1 MVSNRLV
8 NALIGA
14 VVTVV
19 TSVVPLSP
27 VLGGAVAG
35 YLQRGDNEEGATVGA
50 LSGVLVTVPLA
61 VIGTLLVA
69 LFTIAPQGG
78 GGLGLVVG
86 VFLLSVLVVGL
97 YAVSLSVVGGVIGAY
112 LAREYRREKGEA
124 FGDDDFGGENGDAVD
139 ATTTTTK

>member
-1 MVSNRLV
+1 MASNRLI

-35 YLQRGDNEEGATVGA
+35 YLQRGDTEEGAKIGA
-50 LSGVLVTVPLA
+50 LSGVLVTLPLA

-69 LFTIAPQGG
+69 LFTIAPDG
-78 GGLGLVVG
+78 GGLGLVIG

-112 LAREYRREKGEA
+112 LAREYRREKSE
-124 FGDDDFGGENGDAVD
+124 FGDDEFGGENGDAVD
-139 ATTTTTK
+139 ATATR

>member
-1 MVSNRLV
+1 MASNRLL

-78 GGLGLVVG
+78 GLGLVAG
-86 VFLLSVLVVGL
+86 VFLLSVFVVGL
-97 YAVSLSVVGGVIGAY
+97 YAVSLSVLGGVIGAY
-112 LAREYRREKGEA
+112 LAREYRRETDDEFDSSENEA
-124 FGDDDFGGENGDAVD
+124 IEAVST
-139 ATTTTTK
+139 ARTE

>member
-1 MVSNRLV
+1 MVTSRLI

-27 VLGGAVAG
+27 VVGGAVAG
-35 YLQRGDNEEGATVGA
+35 YLQRGDNKEGATVGA

-69 LFTIAPQGG
+69 LFTIAPEGG
-78 GGLGLVVG
+78 GGLGLVLG

-112 LAREYRREKGEA
+112 LAREYRQAKGDE
-124 FGDDDFGGENGDAVD
+124 FGSEEGETIETGHPAR
-139 ATTTTTK
+139 AK